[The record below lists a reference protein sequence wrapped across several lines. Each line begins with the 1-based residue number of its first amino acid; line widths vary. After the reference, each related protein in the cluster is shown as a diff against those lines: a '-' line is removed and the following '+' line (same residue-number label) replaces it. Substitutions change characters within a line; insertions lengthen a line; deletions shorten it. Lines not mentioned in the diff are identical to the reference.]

1 MRLSTKEEALG
12 EIQAPEI
19 MVSTFIKPDRPIKN
33 ARASTQAV
41 YLVSVAE
48 GDLSLPSTGHQS
60 VEVVN
65 ERSVRVSVSREAMHP
80 APADDVD
87 NPDFTSASAM
97 IDTQDAEVR
106 KLAQRAL
113 AKSADD
119 TPAGRAEA
127 IRRFVHSYINRKNL
141 GVGFASA
148 SEVARK
154 RTGDCSE
161 HGVLAAALLRC
172 AGIPSRVVAGVIYA
186 DAFAGSQEIFGY
198 HMWAQGLITIDG
210 QPRWVDLD
218 PTLDDR
224 TPFDAAHIALGVTA
238 LPEGELATSLST
250 TATTL
255 GRLKISVESVSA
267 VQPEPAGA
275 K

>member
-1 MRLSTKEEALG
+1 
-12 EIQAPEI
+12 
-19 MVSTFIKPDRPIKN
+19 
-33 ARASTQAV
+33 
-41 YLVSVAE
+41 
-48 GDLSLPSTGHQS
+48 
-60 VEVVN
+60 
-65 ERSVRVSVSREAMHP
+65 MHP